1 MSGRD
6 DWAAGKT
13 VLVTGGTQGIGKA
26 VAEQFLA
33 QGAKVTITGTRVHM
47 RCYDDP
53 PAGVDYIQADLT
65 WPEARAE
72 VAAHFEQI
80 DVLVNNAGRGS
91 PREYEQEEFEH
102 VIDTNLNAVMDLSV
116 RLHPYLKEARGSIVN
131 VGSLASFLALKETP
145 AYTASKAGLL
155 GLTRALGDKWAPD
168 GVRVNLVAPGFIAT
182 RMTEGAR
189 TNPDREKKLMRAI
202 PMQRWGDPDEVANAI
217 LFLAS
222 PAASYITGQSLAIDG
237 GLMLR

>member
-1 MSGRD
+1 MTN
-6 DWAAGKT
+6 WAQGLS

-33 QGAKVTITGTRVHM
+33 QGAAVTITGTRTRVE
-47 RCYDDP
+47 CYDDP
-53 PAGVDYIQADLT
+53 PVGVTYLQADLT

-72 VAAHFEQI
+72 VAAHI
-80 DVLVNNAGRGS
+80 DHLDVLVNNAGRGS
-91 PREYEQEEFEH
+91 ANEYVQEEFEH

-116 RLHPYLKEARGSIVN
+116 RLHPLLKATRGSIVN

-189 TNPDREKKLMRAI
+189 TNPEREKKLMRAI
-202 PMQRWGDPDEVANAI
+202 PMQRWGEPDEIASAI